1 MINWGSN
8 WQAGQEFRAAARM
21 GRGSRISFSCRDMG
35 GGQFSD
41 FFFES
46 LFGGGF
52 AQQGRRGSAA
62 QRGEDLRAKIEI
74 TLEEA
79 YHGSSPTISL
89 NMPEMDS
96 KGHLTTKQKSLRIKI
111 PAGVIDGAAD
121 SLSGQGAEGIH
132 GGQKEIFI

>member
-1 MINWGSN
+1 
-8 WQAGQEFRAAARM
+8 
-21 GRGSRISFSCRDMG
+21 MG

-41 FFFES
+41 FFES

-96 KGHLTTKQKSLRIKI
+96 KDI
-111 PAGVIDGAAD
+111 
-121 SLSGQGAEGIH
+121 
-132 GGQKEIFI
+132 